1 MSFRA
6 LHVPG
11 DPLLIPNPWDSGS
24 ARLLQGLG
32 FKALA
37 STSAG
42 AAYALGRPEG
52 TLSPAEMVDAAARL
66 ARATNLPV
74 NADLENCGPTPR
86 DVARTITLAA
96 EAGIAGGSVEDFSGD
111 PDAPI
116 YPLATAVERVEI
128 AVEAARAAK
137 HDFVLTAR
145 AEGRLHGQPDLDA
158 IIDRLIA
165 FAEAGADVLY
175 APGLTSADE
184 VARVC
189 EAVSLPVNVLVG
201 NSKAGFTVPMLAQAG
216 TARISLGS
224 ALARQAYG
232 GLIAFAKTLR
242 EKGRFD
248 YGPLAGFDEIE
259 GLLRGS

>member
-11 DPLLIPNPWDSGS
+11 DPLLMPNPWDAGS
-24 ARLLQGLG
+24 ARLLRGLG

-42 AAYALGRPEG
+42 AAFGLGRSEG
-52 TLSPAEMVDAAARL
+52 SLSMADLVEAAAL
-66 ARATNLPV
+66 IARTTDLPV

-96 EAGIAGGSVEDFSGD
+96 DAGIAGGSVEDFSGD

-116 YPLATAVERVEI
+116 YPMETAIERVEI

-137 HDFVLTAR
+137 GDFVLTAR
-145 AEGRLHGQPDLDA
+145 AEGRLHGKPDLDE
-158 IIDRLIA
+158 IIDRLNA
-165 FAEAGADVLY
+165 YAEVGADVLY

-184 VARVC
+184 IAQVC
-189 EAVSLPVNVLVG
+189 KAVPLPVNVLVG
-201 NSKAGFTVPMLAQAG
+201 NTKAGFTVPMLAQAG
-216 TARISLGS
+216 VARISLGS
-224 ALARQAYG
+224 APARQAYG
-232 GLIAFAKTLR
+232 GLIAFSKTLR
-242 EKGRFD
+242 DEGRFAYD
-248 YGPLAGFDEIE
+248 TLAGFDEIE
-259 GLLRGS
+259 ALLKA